1 MDQKKFEQLIGRSI
15 QRLPRKFLDALQ
27 NITIEVEAE
36 PPDDVLEDMGIEDD
50 GLYGLYQG
58 TPLTEREWNYGNVL
72 PDRIVIYQ
80 GPIERDA
87 ANDGEIEEIVLD
99 TVVHEIGHYFGFD
112 DETLYGIEDEKE
124 SERESEKEEG
134 RESNLFVTEFRR
146 HFFHAA

>member
-1 MDQKKFEQLIGRSI
+1 MDQNKFEQLVGRSL

-27 NITIEVEAE
+27 NITIEVEDE
-36 PPDDVLEDMGIEDD
+36 PPDDLLDDMGIEDD

-99 TVVHEIGHYFGFD
+99 TVAHEIGHYFGFD
-112 DETLYGIEDEKE
+112 DETLYGIEDEKA
-124 SERESEKEEG
+124 KKKKK
-134 RESNLFVTEFRR
+134 
-146 HFFHAA
+146 

>member
-1 MDQKKFEQLIGRSI
+1 MDYMPFEKLVERSL
-15 QRLPRKFLDALQ
+15 QRLPKKFLDALQ

-36 PPDDVLEDMGIEDD
+36 PPADVLDDLGHEDD

-87 ANDGEIEEIVLD
+87 TNDAEIEKIVLD

-112 DETLYGIEDEKE
+112 DDTLYSIEDEKA
-124 SERESEKEEG
+124 KKKKK
-134 RESNLFVTEFRR
+134 
-146 HFFHAA
+146 

>member
-1 MDQKKFEQLIGRSI
+1 MDQKKFEQLVGRSL
-15 QRLPRKFLDALQ
+15 QRLPKKFLEALQ
-27 NITIEVEAE
+27 NVTVEVEAK
-36 PPDDVLEDMGIEDD
+36 PPDDVLDDLGIEDD

-87 ANDGEIEEIVLD
+87 ADDGEIEEIVLD

-112 DETLYGIEDEKE
+112 DETLYTIEDEKAK
-124 SERESEKEEG
+124 RKEK
-134 RESNLFVTEFRR
+134 R
-146 HFFHAA
+146 

>member
-1 MDQKKFEQLIGRSI
+1 MDQTSFEKLVERSL
-15 QRLPRKFLDALQ
+15 QRLPKNFLDALQ

-36 PPDDVLEDMGIEDD
+36 PPDDVLDDLGLEDD

-72 PDRIVIYQ
+72 PDRIAIYQ

-87 ANDGEIEEIVLD
+87 ANDVEIEKIVLD

-112 DETLYGIEDEKE
+112 DDTLYSIEDEKT
-124 SERESEKEEG
+124 KKKKK
-134 RESNLFVTEFRR
+134 
-146 HFFHAA
+146 